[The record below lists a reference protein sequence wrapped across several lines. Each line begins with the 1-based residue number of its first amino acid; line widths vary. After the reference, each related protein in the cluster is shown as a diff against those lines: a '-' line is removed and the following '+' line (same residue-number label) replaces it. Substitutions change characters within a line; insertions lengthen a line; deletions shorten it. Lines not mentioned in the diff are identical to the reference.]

1 MITTE
6 NLTVR
11 FGKEALFENVN
22 IKFAPGNCYGLI
34 GANGA
39 GKSTLIKLLLKE
51 LEPTEG
57 TITINNKK
65 LNKIKR
71 RQIPKFRRNIGV
83 VFQDFRLLKDRN
95 IYDNVAF
102 GLRNNVYSN
111 VYDLGVMEMM
121 EEYGFD
127 EEEVDNVIK
136 YLAKFDRPRDV
147 KKAAIEYFKDLSVT
161 ESIKEELKEI
171 AKEQAKAH
179 NYKEL
184 LEEIL
189 VRHDV
194 AVKLKGD
201 SYKDTVK
208 MMLEDT
214 AELDVYQKML
224 NRISK
229 RQFKEEVIKNE
240 VTKALKLVN
249 LEGYEKR
256 QINQLSG
263 GQMQRIAIAR
273 AIVNKPRILLL
284 DEPLSALDLKLRK
297 KMRLELKELQQ
308 KLGITFIFVTHD
320 QEEAMVMSDT
330 IIVMNGGK
338 IQQIGRPEDIYN
350 TPTNRFV
357 ASFIGEAN
365 IIPGV
370 YSDKRRLTM
379 LNKTFKVSS
388 LDLEVGDK
396 VYIIV
401 EKEDFDVAPLES
413 AKLIG
418 HVRSVKFQV
427 NSYIMDVEVN
437 GTVIHVSSEDKFSV
451 GDDCIAIKSGTYDL
465 ALKYQQAS
473 SDILIENNL
482 MADGHGGVVFGSES
496 SGGIKNIIV
505 RRCLFENTDRGL
517 RIKTRRGRGNVGQ
530 IDNIT
535 FDDIVMNNVLTPFV
549 INSYYNM
556 GPKGGHEEY
565 VWTTKALPVDEYTP
579 VLGAFHF
586 SNMVCNDVSIAAGV
600 FLGLAEMP
608 IKLVSFENVSF
619 SYNKEA
625 LEGIPCMME
634 HPYKMKRVGIFCLNV
649 EKLETKNV
657 TFDGVLGDEIIK
669 EWTR

>member
-1 MITTE
+1 MARTLVELNGIRKAYGDNVILEDFDMSINENEFVTLLGPSGCGKTTSLRIIGGFE
-6 NLTVR
+6 TMQEGQLLLDGEEIGMLPSHKRPINTVFQR
-11 FGKEALFENVN
+11 YALF
-22 IKFAPGNCYGLI
+22 PHL
-34 GANGA
+34 
-39 GKSTLIKLLLKE
+39 
-51 LEPTEG
+51 
-57 TITINNKK
+57 
-65 LNKIKR
+65 
-71 RQIPKFRRNIGV
+71 
-83 VFQDFRLLKDRN
+83 N

-171 AKEQAKAH
+171 TKEQAKAH

-451 GDDCIAIKSGTYDL
+451 GDEIGFTISPNNIYVESITEKKEKILANYDGANILEGSFIGENVFNFLGADFDTYITTFEPGEHVNAVIRPEDFDLVLDDPDSAIL
-465 ALKYQQAS
+465 Q
-473 SDILIENNL
+473 
-482 MADGHGGVVFGSES
+482 GVVTKSVFT
-496 SGGIKNIIV
+496 GIH
-505 RRCLFENTDRGL
+505 FEMHVLCEGMDLLVEDYQNVE
-517 RIKTRRGRGNVGQ
+517 VGQ
-530 IDNIT
+530 RIGLKID
-535 FDDIVMNNVLTPFV
+535 
-549 INSYYNM
+549 SYEI
-556 GPKGGHEEY
+556 H
-565 VWTTKALPVDEYTP
+565 
-579 VLGAFHF
+579 
-586 SNMVCNDVSIAAGV
+586 
-600 FLGLAEMP
+600 
-608 IKLVSFENVSF
+608 
-619 SYNKEA
+619 
-625 LEGIPCMME
+625 MMKSE
-634 HPYKMKRVGIFCLNV
+634 
-649 EKLETKNV
+649 
-657 TFDGVLGDEIIK
+657 D
-669 EWTR
+669 

>member
-1 MITTE
+1 MARTLVELKGIRKAYGDNVILEDFDMSINENEFVTLLGPSGCGKTTSLRIIGGFE
-6 NLTVR
+6 TMQEGQLLLDGEEIGMLPSHKRPINTVFQR
-11 FGKEALFENVN
+11 YALF
-22 IKFAPGNCYGLI
+22 PHL
-34 GANGA
+34 
-39 GKSTLIKLLLKE
+39 
-51 LEPTEG
+51 
-57 TITINNKK
+57 
-65 LNKIKR
+65 
-71 RQIPKFRRNIGV
+71 
-83 VFQDFRLLKDRN
+83 N

-102 GLRNNVYSN
+102 GLKNNVYSN

-171 AKEQAKAH
+171 TKEQAKAH

-184 LEEIL
+184 LEEII

-451 GDDCIAIKSGTYDL
+451 GDEIGFTISPNNIYVESITEKKEKILANYDGANILEGSFIGENVFNFLGADFDTYITTFEPGEHVNAVIRPEDFDLVLDDPDSAIL
-465 ALKYQQAS
+465 Q
-473 SDILIENNL
+473 
-482 MADGHGGVVFGSES
+482 GVVTKSVFT
-496 SGGIKNIIV
+496 GIH
-505 RRCLFENTDRGL
+505 FEMHVLCEGMDLLVEDYQNVE
-517 RIKTRRGRGNVGQ
+517 VGQ
-530 IDNIT
+530 RIGLKID
-535 FDDIVMNNVLTPFV
+535 
-549 INSYYNM
+549 SYEI
-556 GPKGGHEEY
+556 H
-565 VWTTKALPVDEYTP
+565 
-579 VLGAFHF
+579 
-586 SNMVCNDVSIAAGV
+586 
-600 FLGLAEMP
+600 
-608 IKLVSFENVSF
+608 
-619 SYNKEA
+619 
-625 LEGIPCMME
+625 MMKSE
-634 HPYKMKRVGIFCLNV
+634 
-649 EKLETKNV
+649 
-657 TFDGVLGDEIIK
+657 D
-669 EWTR
+669 

>member
-1 MITTE
+1 MARTLVELKGIRKAYGDNVILEDFDMSINENEFVTLLGPSGCGKTTSLRIIGGFE
-6 NLTVR
+6 TMQEGQLLLDGEEIGMLPSHKRPINTVFQR
-11 FGKEALFENVN
+11 YALF
-22 IKFAPGNCYGLI
+22 PHL
-34 GANGA
+34 
-39 GKSTLIKLLLKE
+39 
-51 LEPTEG
+51 
-57 TITINNKK
+57 
-65 LNKIKR
+65 
-71 RQIPKFRRNIGV
+71 
-83 VFQDFRLLKDRN
+83 N

-171 AKEQAKAH
+171 TKEQAKAH

-451 GDDCIAIKSGTYDL
+451 GDEIGFTISPNNIYVESITEKKEKILANYDGANILEGSFIGENVFNFLGADFDTYITTFEPGEHVNAVIRPEDFDLVLDNPDSAIL
-465 ALKYQQAS
+465 Q
-473 SDILIENNL
+473 
-482 MADGHGGVVFGSES
+482 GVVTKSVFT
-496 SGGIKNIIV
+496 GIH
-505 RRCLFENTDRGL
+505 FEMHVLCEGMDLLVEDYQNVE
-517 RIKTRRGRGNVGQ
+517 VGQ
-530 IDNIT
+530 RIGLKID
-535 FDDIVMNNVLTPFV
+535 
-549 INSYYNM
+549 SYEI
-556 GPKGGHEEY
+556 H
-565 VWTTKALPVDEYTP
+565 
-579 VLGAFHF
+579 
-586 SNMVCNDVSIAAGV
+586 
-600 FLGLAEMP
+600 
-608 IKLVSFENVSF
+608 
-619 SYNKEA
+619 
-625 LEGIPCMME
+625 MMKSE
-634 HPYKMKRVGIFCLNV
+634 
-649 EKLETKNV
+649 
-657 TFDGVLGDEIIK
+657 D
-669 EWTR
+669 

>member
-1 MITTE
+1 MARTLVELKGIRKAYGDNVILEDFDMSINENEFVTLLGPSGCGKTTSLRIIGGFE
-6 NLTVR
+6 TMQEGQLLLDGEEIGMLPSHKRPINTVFQR
-11 FGKEALFENVN
+11 YALF
-22 IKFAPGNCYGLI
+22 PHL
-34 GANGA
+34 
-39 GKSTLIKLLLKE
+39 
-51 LEPTEG
+51 
-57 TITINNKK
+57 
-65 LNKIKR
+65 
-71 RQIPKFRRNIGV
+71 
-83 VFQDFRLLKDRN
+83 N

-171 AKEQAKAH
+171 TKEQAKAH

-229 RQFKEEVIKNE
+229 RQFKEGVIKNE

-451 GDDCIAIKSGTYDL
+451 GDEIGFTISPNNIYVESITEKKEKILANYDGANILEGSFIGENVFNFLGADFDTYITTFEPGEHVNAVIRPEDFDLVLDDPDSAIL
-465 ALKYQQAS
+465 Q
-473 SDILIENNL
+473 
-482 MADGHGGVVFGSES
+482 GVVTKSVFT
-496 SGGIKNIIV
+496 GIH
-505 RRCLFENTDRGL
+505 FEMHVLCEGMDLLVEDYQNVE
-517 RIKTRRGRGNVGQ
+517 VGQ
-530 IDNIT
+530 RIGLKID
-535 FDDIVMNNVLTPFV
+535 
-549 INSYYNM
+549 SYEI
-556 GPKGGHEEY
+556 H
-565 VWTTKALPVDEYTP
+565 
-579 VLGAFHF
+579 
-586 SNMVCNDVSIAAGV
+586 
-600 FLGLAEMP
+600 
-608 IKLVSFENVSF
+608 
-619 SYNKEA
+619 
-625 LEGIPCMME
+625 MMKSE
-634 HPYKMKRVGIFCLNV
+634 
-649 EKLETKNV
+649 
-657 TFDGVLGDEIIK
+657 D
-669 EWTR
+669 

>member
-1 MITTE
+1 MARTLVELKGIRKAYGDNVILEDFDMSINENEFVTLLGPSGCGKTTSLRIIGGFE
-6 NLTVR
+6 TMQEGQLLLDGEEIGMLPSHKRPINTVFQR
-11 FGKEALFENVN
+11 YALF
-22 IKFAPGNCYGLI
+22 PHL
-34 GANGA
+34 
-39 GKSTLIKLLLKE
+39 
-51 LEPTEG
+51 
-57 TITINNKK
+57 
-65 LNKIKR
+65 
-71 RQIPKFRRNIGV
+71 
-83 VFQDFRLLKDRN
+83 N

-171 AKEQAKAH
+171 TKEQAKAH

-451 GDDCIAIKSGTYDL
+451 GDEIGFTISPNNIYVESITEKKEKILANYDGANILEGSFIGENVFNFLGADFDTYITTFEPGEHVNAVIRPEDFDLVLDDTDSAIL
-465 ALKYQQAS
+465 Q
-473 SDILIENNL
+473 
-482 MADGHGGVVFGSES
+482 GVVTKSVFT
-496 SGGIKNIIV
+496 GIH
-505 RRCLFENTDRGL
+505 FEMHVLCEGMDLLVEDYQNVE
-517 RIKTRRGRGNVGQ
+517 VGQ
-530 IDNIT
+530 RIGLKID
-535 FDDIVMNNVLTPFV
+535 
-549 INSYYNM
+549 SYEI
-556 GPKGGHEEY
+556 H
-565 VWTTKALPVDEYTP
+565 
-579 VLGAFHF
+579 
-586 SNMVCNDVSIAAGV
+586 
-600 FLGLAEMP
+600 
-608 IKLVSFENVSF
+608 
-619 SYNKEA
+619 
-625 LEGIPCMME
+625 MMKSE
-634 HPYKMKRVGIFCLNV
+634 
-649 EKLETKNV
+649 
-657 TFDGVLGDEIIK
+657 D
-669 EWTR
+669 

>member
-1 MITTE
+1 MARTLVELKGIRKAYGDNVILEDFDMSINENEFVTLLGPSGCGKTTSLRIIGGFE
-6 NLTVR
+6 TMQEGQLLLDGEEIGMLPSHKRPINTVFQR
-11 FGKEALFENVN
+11 YALF
-22 IKFAPGNCYGLI
+22 PHL
-34 GANGA
+34 
-39 GKSTLIKLLLKE
+39 
-51 LEPTEG
+51 
-57 TITINNKK
+57 
-65 LNKIKR
+65 
-71 RQIPKFRRNIGV
+71 
-83 VFQDFRLLKDRN
+83 N

-171 AKEQAKAH
+171 TKEQAKAH

-330 IIVMNGGK
+330 IIVMNCGK

-451 GDDCIAIKSGTYDL
+451 GDEIGFTISPNNIYVESITEKKEKILANYDGANILEGSFIGENVFNFLGADFDTYITTFEPGEHVNAVIRPEDFDLVLDDPDSAIL
-465 ALKYQQAS
+465 Q
-473 SDILIENNL
+473 
-482 MADGHGGVVFGSES
+482 GVVTKSVFT
-496 SGGIKNIIV
+496 GIH
-505 RRCLFENTDRGL
+505 FEMHVLCEGMDLLVEDYQNVE
-517 RIKTRRGRGNVGQ
+517 VGQ
-530 IDNIT
+530 RIGLKID
-535 FDDIVMNNVLTPFV
+535 
-549 INSYYNM
+549 SYEI
-556 GPKGGHEEY
+556 H
-565 VWTTKALPVDEYTP
+565 
-579 VLGAFHF
+579 
-586 SNMVCNDVSIAAGV
+586 
-600 FLGLAEMP
+600 
-608 IKLVSFENVSF
+608 
-619 SYNKEA
+619 
-625 LEGIPCMME
+625 MMKSE
-634 HPYKMKRVGIFCLNV
+634 
-649 EKLETKNV
+649 
-657 TFDGVLGDEIIK
+657 D
-669 EWTR
+669 

>member
-1 MITTE
+1 MARTLVELKGIRKAYGDNVILEDFNMSINENEFVTLLGPSGCGKTTSLRIIGGFE
-6 NLTVR
+6 TMQEGQLLLDGEEIGMLPSHKRPINTVFQR
-11 FGKEALFENVN
+11 YALF
-22 IKFAPGNCYGLI
+22 PHL
-34 GANGA
+34 
-39 GKSTLIKLLLKE
+39 
-51 LEPTEG
+51 
-57 TITINNKK
+57 
-65 LNKIKR
+65 
-71 RQIPKFRRNIGV
+71 
-83 VFQDFRLLKDRN
+83 N

-171 AKEQAKAH
+171 TKEQAKAH

-451 GDDCIAIKSGTYDL
+451 GDEIGFTISPNNIYVESITEKKEKILANYDGANILEGSFIGENVFNFLGADFDTYITTFEPGEHVNAVIRPEDFDLVLDDPDSAIL
-465 ALKYQQAS
+465 Q
-473 SDILIENNL
+473 
-482 MADGHGGVVFGSES
+482 GVVTKSVFT
-496 SGGIKNIIV
+496 GIH
-505 RRCLFENTDRGL
+505 FEMHVLCEGMDLLVEDYQNVE
-517 RIKTRRGRGNVGQ
+517 VGQ
-530 IDNIT
+530 RIGLKID
-535 FDDIVMNNVLTPFV
+535 
-549 INSYYNM
+549 SYEI
-556 GPKGGHEEY
+556 H
-565 VWTTKALPVDEYTP
+565 
-579 VLGAFHF
+579 
-586 SNMVCNDVSIAAGV
+586 
-600 FLGLAEMP
+600 
-608 IKLVSFENVSF
+608 
-619 SYNKEA
+619 
-625 LEGIPCMME
+625 MMKSE
-634 HPYKMKRVGIFCLNV
+634 
-649 EKLETKNV
+649 
-657 TFDGVLGDEIIK
+657 D
-669 EWTR
+669 

>member
-1 MITTE
+1 MARTLVELKGIRKAYGDNVILEDFDMSINENEFVTLLGPSGCGKTTSLRIIGGFE
-6 NLTVR
+6 TMQEGQLLLDGEEIGMLPSHKRPINTVFQR
-11 FGKEALFENVN
+11 YALF
-22 IKFAPGNCYGLI
+22 PHL
-34 GANGA
+34 
-39 GKSTLIKLLLKE
+39 
-51 LEPTEG
+51 
-57 TITINNKK
+57 
-65 LNKIKR
+65 
-71 RQIPKFRRNIGV
+71 
-83 VFQDFRLLKDRN
+83 N

-136 YLAKFDRPRDV
+136 YLAKFDKPRDV
-147 KKAAIEYFKDLSVT
+147 RKAAIEYFKDLSVT

-171 AKEQAKAH
+171 TKEQARAH

-184 LEEIL
+184 LSEIIA
-189 VRHDV
+189 RHDV
-194 AVKLKGD
+194 TVELKGD
-201 SYKDTVK
+201 SYKDTVNK
-208 MMLEDT
+208 MLEET

-224 NRISK
+224 DRISK
-229 RQFKEEVIKNE
+229 RTFKEEVIKNE

-388 LDLEVGDK
+388 LDLEPGDK

-401 EKEDFDVAPLES
+401 EKEDFDVAPIES

-418 HVRSVKFQV
+418 RVKSVKFQV
-427 NSYIMDVEVN
+427 NSYIMDVELN
-437 GTVIHVSSEDKFSV
+437 GTIIRVSSEDKFAV
-451 GDDCIAIKSGTYDL
+451 
-465 ALKYQQAS
+465 
-473 SDILIENNL
+473 
-482 MADGHGGVVFGSES
+482 
-496 SGGIKNIIV
+496 
-505 RRCLFENTDRGL
+505 
-517 RIKTRRGRGNVGQ
+517 
-530 IDNIT
+530 
-535 FDDIVMNNVLTPFV
+535 
-549 INSYYNM
+549 
-556 GPKGGHEEY
+556 
-565 VWTTKALPVDEYTP
+565 
-579 VLGAFHF
+579 
-586 SNMVCNDVSIAAGV
+586 
-600 FLGLAEMP
+600 
-608 IKLVSFENVSF
+608 
-619 SYNKEA
+619 
-625 LEGIPCMME
+625 
-634 HPYKMKRVGIFCLNV
+634 
-649 EKLETKNV
+649 
-657 TFDGVLGDEIIK
+657 GDEIGFTISPNNIYVESITEKK
-669 EWTR
+669 EKILANYDGANILEGTFVGDNVFNFLGADFDTYITTFEPGEHVNAVIRPEDFDLVLDDPDSAILQGIVTKSVFTGIHFEMHVLCEGMDLLVEDYQNVEVGQRIGLKIDSYEIHMMKSEE

>member
-1 MITTE
+1 MARTLVELKGIRKAYGDNVILEDFDMSINENEFVTLLGPSGCGKTTSLRIIGGFE
-6 NLTVR
+6 TMQEGQLLLDGEEIGMLPSHKRPINTVFQR
-11 FGKEALFENVN
+11 YALF
-22 IKFAPGNCYGLI
+22 PHL
-34 GANGA
+34 
-39 GKSTLIKLLLKE
+39 
-51 LEPTEG
+51 
-57 TITINNKK
+57 
-65 LNKIKR
+65 
-71 RQIPKFRRNIGV
+71 
-83 VFQDFRLLKDRN
+83 N

-171 AKEQAKAH
+171 TKEQAKAH

-401 EKEDFDVAPLES
+401 EKEDFDVSPLES

-451 GDDCIAIKSGTYDL
+451 GDEIGFTISPNNIYVESITEKKEKILANYDGANILEGSFIGENVFNFLGAYFDTYITTFEPGEHVNAVIRPEDFDLVLDDPDSAIL
-465 ALKYQQAS
+465 Q
-473 SDILIENNL
+473 
-482 MADGHGGVVFGSES
+482 GVVTKSVFT
-496 SGGIKNIIV
+496 GIH
-505 RRCLFENTDRGL
+505 FEMHVLCEGMDLLVEDYQNVE
-517 RIKTRRGRGNVGQ
+517 VGQ
-530 IDNIT
+530 RIGLKID
-535 FDDIVMNNVLTPFV
+535 
-549 INSYYNM
+549 SYEI
-556 GPKGGHEEY
+556 H
-565 VWTTKALPVDEYTP
+565 
-579 VLGAFHF
+579 
-586 SNMVCNDVSIAAGV
+586 
-600 FLGLAEMP
+600 
-608 IKLVSFENVSF
+608 
-619 SYNKEA
+619 
-625 LEGIPCMME
+625 MMKSE
-634 HPYKMKRVGIFCLNV
+634 
-649 EKLETKNV
+649 
-657 TFDGVLGDEIIK
+657 D
-669 EWTR
+669 

>member
-1 MITTE
+1 MARTLVELKGIRKAYGDNVILEDFDMSINENEFVTLLGPSGCGKTTSLRIIGGFE
-6 NLTVR
+6 TMQEGQLLLDGEEIGMLPSHKRPINTVFQR
-11 FGKEALFENVN
+11 YALF
-22 IKFAPGNCYGLI
+22 PHL
-34 GANGA
+34 
-39 GKSTLIKLLLKE
+39 
-51 LEPTEG
+51 
-57 TITINNKK
+57 
-65 LNKIKR
+65 
-71 RQIPKFRRNIGV
+71 
-83 VFQDFRLLKDRN
+83 N

-136 YLAKFDRPRDV
+136 YLAKFDKPRDV
-147 KKAAIEYFKDLSVT
+147 RKAAIEYFKDLSVT

-171 AKEQAKAH
+171 TKEQARAH

-184 LEEIL
+184 LSEIIA
-189 VRHDV
+189 RHDV
-194 AVKLKGD
+194 TVEVKGD
-201 SYKDTVK
+201 SYKDTVNK
-208 MMLEDT
+208 MLEET

-224 NRISK
+224 DRISK
-229 RQFKEEVIKNE
+229 RTFKEEVIKNE

-388 LDLEVGDK
+388 LDLEPGDK

-401 EKEDFDVAPLES
+401 EKEDFDVAPIES

-418 HVRSVKFQV
+418 RVKSVKFQV
-427 NSYIMDVEVN
+427 NSYIMDVELN
-437 GTVIHVSSEDKFSV
+437 GTIIHVSSEDKFAV
-451 GDDCIAIKSGTYDL
+451 
-465 ALKYQQAS
+465 
-473 SDILIENNL
+473 
-482 MADGHGGVVFGSES
+482 
-496 SGGIKNIIV
+496 
-505 RRCLFENTDRGL
+505 
-517 RIKTRRGRGNVGQ
+517 
-530 IDNIT
+530 
-535 FDDIVMNNVLTPFV
+535 
-549 INSYYNM
+549 
-556 GPKGGHEEY
+556 
-565 VWTTKALPVDEYTP
+565 
-579 VLGAFHF
+579 
-586 SNMVCNDVSIAAGV
+586 
-600 FLGLAEMP
+600 
-608 IKLVSFENVSF
+608 
-619 SYNKEA
+619 
-625 LEGIPCMME
+625 
-634 HPYKMKRVGIFCLNV
+634 
-649 EKLETKNV
+649 
-657 TFDGVLGDEIIK
+657 GDEIGFTISPNNIYVESITEKK
-669 EWTR
+669 EKILANYDGANILEGTFVGDNVFNFLGADFDTYITTFEPGEHVNAVIRPEDFDLVLDDPDSAILQGVVTKSVFTGIHFEMHVLCEGMDLLVEDYQNVEVGQRIGLKIDSYEIHMMKSEE

>member
-1 MITTE
+1 MARTLVELKGIRKAYGDNVILEDFDMSINENEFVTLLGPSGCGKTTSLRIIGGFE
-6 NLTVR
+6 TMQEGQLLLDGEEIGMLPSHKRPINTVFQR
-11 FGKEALFENVN
+11 YALF
-22 IKFAPGNCYGLI
+22 PHL
-34 GANGA
+34 
-39 GKSTLIKLLLKE
+39 
-51 LEPTEG
+51 
-57 TITINNKK
+57 
-65 LNKIKR
+65 
-71 RQIPKFRRNIGV
+71 
-83 VFQDFRLLKDRN
+83 N

-171 AKEQAKAH
+171 TKEQAKAH

-189 VRHDV
+189 LRHDV
-194 AVKLKGD
+194 TVNLKGD

-224 NRISK
+224 KRISK

-418 HVRSVKFQV
+418 HVKSVKFQV

-437 GTVIHVSSEDKFSV
+437 GTVIHVSSEDKF
-451 GDDCIAIKSGTYDL
+451 AI
-465 ALKYQQAS
+465 
-473 SDILIENNL
+473 
-482 MADGHGGVVFGSES
+482 
-496 SGGIKNIIV
+496 
-505 RRCLFENTDRGL
+505 
-517 RIKTRRGRGNVGQ
+517 
-530 IDNIT
+530 
-535 FDDIVMNNVLTPFV
+535 
-549 INSYYNM
+549 
-556 GPKGGHEEY
+556 
-565 VWTTKALPVDEYTP
+565 
-579 VLGAFHF
+579 
-586 SNMVCNDVSIAAGV
+586 
-600 FLGLAEMP
+600 
-608 IKLVSFENVSF
+608 
-619 SYNKEA
+619 
-625 LEGIPCMME
+625 
-634 HPYKMKRVGIFCLNV
+634 
-649 EKLETKNV
+649 
-657 TFDGVLGDEIIK
+657 GDEIGFTISPNNIYVESITEKK
-669 EWTR
+669 EKILANYDGANILEGSFVGENVFNFLGADFDTYITTFEPGEHVNAVIRPEDFDLVLDDPDSAILQGVVTKSVFTGIHFEMHVLCEGMDLLVEDYQNVEVGQRIGLKIDSYEIHMMKSED

>member
-1 MITTE
+1 MARTLVELKGIRKAYGDNVILEDFDMSINENEFVTLLGPSGCGKTTSLRIIGGFE
-6 NLTVR
+6 TMQEGQLLLDGEEIGMLPSHKRPINTVFQR
-11 FGKEALFENVN
+11 YALF
-22 IKFAPGNCYGLI
+22 PHL
-34 GANGA
+34 
-39 GKSTLIKLLLKE
+39 
-51 LEPTEG
+51 
-57 TITINNKK
+57 
-65 LNKIKR
+65 
-71 RQIPKFRRNIGV
+71 
-83 VFQDFRLLKDRN
+83 N

-147 KKAAIEYFKDLSVT
+147 KKAAISYFKDLSVT

-171 AKEQAKAH
+171 TKEQAKAH

-451 GDDCIAIKSGTYDL
+451 GDEIGFTISPNNIYVESITEKKEKILANYDGANILEGSFIGENVFNFLGADFDTYITTFEPGEHVNAVIRPEDFDLVLDDPDSAIL
-465 ALKYQQAS
+465 Q
-473 SDILIENNL
+473 
-482 MADGHGGVVFGSES
+482 GVVTKSVFT
-496 SGGIKNIIV
+496 GIH
-505 RRCLFENTDRGL
+505 FEMHVLCEGMDLLVEDYQNVE
-517 RIKTRRGRGNVGQ
+517 VGQ
-530 IDNIT
+530 RIGLKID
-535 FDDIVMNNVLTPFV
+535 
-549 INSYYNM
+549 SYEI
-556 GPKGGHEEY
+556 H
-565 VWTTKALPVDEYTP
+565 
-579 VLGAFHF
+579 
-586 SNMVCNDVSIAAGV
+586 
-600 FLGLAEMP
+600 
-608 IKLVSFENVSF
+608 
-619 SYNKEA
+619 
-625 LEGIPCMME
+625 MMKSE
-634 HPYKMKRVGIFCLNV
+634 
-649 EKLETKNV
+649 
-657 TFDGVLGDEIIK
+657 D
-669 EWTR
+669 

>member
-1 MITTE
+1 MARTLVELKGIRKAYGDNVILEDFDMSINENEFVTLLGPSGCGKTTSLRIIGGFE
-6 NLTVR
+6 TMQEGQLLLDGEEIGMLPSHKRPINTVFQR
-11 FGKEALFENVN
+11 YALF
-22 IKFAPGNCYGLI
+22 PHL
-34 GANGA
+34 
-39 GKSTLIKLLLKE
+39 
-51 LEPTEG
+51 
-57 TITINNKK
+57 
-65 LNKIKR
+65 
-71 RQIPKFRRNIGV
+71 
-83 VFQDFRLLKDRN
+83 N

-171 AKEQAKAH
+171 AKEQVKAH

-451 GDDCIAIKSGTYDL
+451 GDEIGFTISPNNIYVESITEKKEKILANYDGANILEGSFIGENVFNFLGADFDTYITTFEPGEHVNAVIRPEDFDLVLDDPDSAIL
-465 ALKYQQAS
+465 Q
-473 SDILIENNL
+473 
-482 MADGHGGVVFGSES
+482 GVVTKSVFT
-496 SGGIKNIIV
+496 GIH
-505 RRCLFENTDRGL
+505 FEMHVLCEGMDLLVEDYQNVE
-517 RIKTRRGRGNVGQ
+517 VGQ
-530 IDNIT
+530 RIGLKID
-535 FDDIVMNNVLTPFV
+535 
-549 INSYYNM
+549 SYEI
-556 GPKGGHEEY
+556 H
-565 VWTTKALPVDEYTP
+565 
-579 VLGAFHF
+579 
-586 SNMVCNDVSIAAGV
+586 
-600 FLGLAEMP
+600 
-608 IKLVSFENVSF
+608 
-619 SYNKEA
+619 
-625 LEGIPCMME
+625 MMKSE
-634 HPYKMKRVGIFCLNV
+634 
-649 EKLETKNV
+649 
-657 TFDGVLGDEIIK
+657 D
-669 EWTR
+669 

>member
-1 MITTE
+1 MARTLVELKGIRKAYGDNVILEDFDMSINENEFVTLLGPSGCGKTTSLRIIGGFE
-6 NLTVR
+6 TMQEGQLLLDGEEIGMLPSHKRPINTVFQR
-11 FGKEALFENVN
+11 YALF
-22 IKFAPGNCYGLI
+22 PHL
-34 GANGA
+34 
-39 GKSTLIKLLLKE
+39 
-51 LEPTEG
+51 
-57 TITINNKK
+57 
-65 LNKIKR
+65 
-71 RQIPKFRRNIGV
+71 
-83 VFQDFRLLKDRN
+83 N

-171 AKEQAKAH
+171 TKEQAKAH

-451 GDDCIAIKSGTYDL
+451 GDEIGFTISPNNIYVESITEKKEKILANYDGANILEGSFIGENVFNFLGANFDTYITTFEPGEHVNAVIRPEDFDLVLNDPDSAIL
-465 ALKYQQAS
+465 Q
-473 SDILIENNL
+473 
-482 MADGHGGVVFGSES
+482 GVVTKSVFT
-496 SGGIKNIIV
+496 GIH
-505 RRCLFENTDRGL
+505 FEMHVLCEGMDLLVEDYQNVE
-517 RIKTRRGRGNVGQ
+517 VGQ
-530 IDNIT
+530 RIGLKID
-535 FDDIVMNNVLTPFV
+535 
-549 INSYYNM
+549 SYEI
-556 GPKGGHEEY
+556 H
-565 VWTTKALPVDEYTP
+565 
-579 VLGAFHF
+579 
-586 SNMVCNDVSIAAGV
+586 
-600 FLGLAEMP
+600 
-608 IKLVSFENVSF
+608 
-619 SYNKEA
+619 
-625 LEGIPCMME
+625 MMKSE
-634 HPYKMKRVGIFCLNV
+634 
-649 EKLETKNV
+649 
-657 TFDGVLGDEIIK
+657 D
-669 EWTR
+669 

>member
-1 MITTE
+1 MARTLVELKGIRKAYGDNVILEDFDMSINENEFVTLLGPSGCGKTTSLRIIGGFE
-6 NLTVR
+6 TMQEGQLLLDGEEIGMLPSHKRPINTVFQR
-11 FGKEALFENVN
+11 YALF
-22 IKFAPGNCYGLI
+22 PHL
-34 GANGA
+34 
-39 GKSTLIKLLLKE
+39 
-51 LEPTEG
+51 
-57 TITINNKK
+57 
-65 LNKIKR
+65 
-71 RQIPKFRRNIGV
+71 
-83 VFQDFRLLKDRN
+83 N

-171 AKEQAKAH
+171 TKEQAKAH

-184 LEEIL
+184 LEEII

-201 SYKDTVK
+201 SYKDTAK

-418 HVRSVKFQV
+418 HVRSVKFQG

-451 GDDCIAIKSGTYDL
+451 GDEIGFTISPNNIYVESITEKKEKILANYDGANILEGSFIGENVFNFLGADFDTYITTFEPGEHVNAVIRPEDFDLVLDDPDSAIL
-465 ALKYQQAS
+465 Q
-473 SDILIENNL
+473 
-482 MADGHGGVVFGSES
+482 GVVTKSVFT
-496 SGGIKNIIV
+496 GIH
-505 RRCLFENTDRGL
+505 FEMHVLCEGMDLLVEDYQNVE
-517 RIKTRRGRGNVGQ
+517 VGQ
-530 IDNIT
+530 RIGLKID
-535 FDDIVMNNVLTPFV
+535 
-549 INSYYNM
+549 SYEI
-556 GPKGGHEEY
+556 H
-565 VWTTKALPVDEYTP
+565 
-579 VLGAFHF
+579 
-586 SNMVCNDVSIAAGV
+586 
-600 FLGLAEMP
+600 
-608 IKLVSFENVSF
+608 
-619 SYNKEA
+619 
-625 LEGIPCMME
+625 MMKSE
-634 HPYKMKRVGIFCLNV
+634 
-649 EKLETKNV
+649 
-657 TFDGVLGDEIIK
+657 D
-669 EWTR
+669 

>member
-1 MITTE
+1 MARTLVELKGIRKAYGDNVILEDFDMSINENEFVTLLGPSGCGKTTSLRIIGGFE
-6 NLTVR
+6 TMQEGQLLLDGEEIGMLPSHKRPINTVFQR
-11 FGKEALFENVN
+11 YALF
-22 IKFAPGNCYGLI
+22 PHL
-34 GANGA
+34 
-39 GKSTLIKLLLKE
+39 
-51 LEPTEG
+51 
-57 TITINNKK
+57 
-65 LNKIKR
+65 
-71 RQIPKFRRNIGV
+71 
-83 VFQDFRLLKDRN
+83 N

-418 HVRSVKFQV
+418 HVKSVKFQV

-437 GTVIHVSSEDKFSV
+437 GTVIHVSSEDKF
-451 GDDCIAIKSGTYDL
+451 AI
-465 ALKYQQAS
+465 
-473 SDILIENNL
+473 
-482 MADGHGGVVFGSES
+482 
-496 SGGIKNIIV
+496 
-505 RRCLFENTDRGL
+505 
-517 RIKTRRGRGNVGQ
+517 
-530 IDNIT
+530 
-535 FDDIVMNNVLTPFV
+535 
-549 INSYYNM
+549 
-556 GPKGGHEEY
+556 
-565 VWTTKALPVDEYTP
+565 
-579 VLGAFHF
+579 
-586 SNMVCNDVSIAAGV
+586 
-600 FLGLAEMP
+600 
-608 IKLVSFENVSF
+608 
-619 SYNKEA
+619 
-625 LEGIPCMME
+625 
-634 HPYKMKRVGIFCLNV
+634 
-649 EKLETKNV
+649 
-657 TFDGVLGDEIIK
+657 GDEIGFTISPNNIYVESITEKK
-669 EWTR
+669 EKILANYDGANILEGSFVGENVFNFLGADFDTYITTFEPGEHVNAVIRPEDFDLVLDDPDSAILQGVVTKSVFTGIHFEMHVLCEGMDLLVEDYQNVEVGQRIGLKIDSYEIHMMKSED

>member
-1 MITTE
+1 MARTLVELKGIRKAYGDNVILEDFDMSINENEFVTLLGPSGCGKTTSLRIIGGFE
-6 NLTVR
+6 TMQEGQLLLDGEEIGMLPSHKRPINTVFQR
-11 FGKEALFENVN
+11 YALF
-22 IKFAPGNCYGLI
+22 PHL
-34 GANGA
+34 
-39 GKSTLIKLLLKE
+39 
-51 LEPTEG
+51 
-57 TITINNKK
+57 
-65 LNKIKR
+65 
-71 RQIPKFRRNIGV
+71 
-83 VFQDFRLLKDRN
+83 N

-171 AKEQAKAH
+171 TKEQAKAH

-451 GDDCIAIKSGTYDL
+451 GDEIGFTISPNNIYVESITEKKEKILANYDGANILEGSFIGENVFNFLGADFDTYITTFEPGEHANAVIRPEDFDLVLDDPDSAIL
-465 ALKYQQAS
+465 Q
-473 SDILIENNL
+473 
-482 MADGHGGVVFGSES
+482 GVVTKSVFT
-496 SGGIKNIIV
+496 GIH
-505 RRCLFENTDRGL
+505 FEMHVLCEGMDLLVEDYQNVE
-517 RIKTRRGRGNVGQ
+517 VGQ
-530 IDNIT
+530 RIGLKID
-535 FDDIVMNNVLTPFV
+535 
-549 INSYYNM
+549 SYEI
-556 GPKGGHEEY
+556 H
-565 VWTTKALPVDEYTP
+565 
-579 VLGAFHF
+579 
-586 SNMVCNDVSIAAGV
+586 
-600 FLGLAEMP
+600 
-608 IKLVSFENVSF
+608 
-619 SYNKEA
+619 
-625 LEGIPCMME
+625 MMKSE
-634 HPYKMKRVGIFCLNV
+634 
-649 EKLETKNV
+649 
-657 TFDGVLGDEIIK
+657 D
-669 EWTR
+669 

>member
-1 MITTE
+1 MARTLVELKGIRKAYGDNVILEDFDMSINENEFVTLLGPSGCGKTTSLRIIGGFE
-6 NLTVR
+6 TMQEGQLLLDGEEIGMLPSHKRPINTVFQR
-11 FGKEALFENVN
+11 YALF
-22 IKFAPGNCYGLI
+22 PHL
-34 GANGA
+34 
-39 GKSTLIKLLLKE
+39 
-51 LEPTEG
+51 
-57 TITINNKK
+57 
-65 LNKIKR
+65 
-71 RQIPKFRRNIGV
+71 
-83 VFQDFRLLKDRN
+83 N

-161 ESIKEELKEI
+161 ESIKEEIKEI
-171 AKEQAKAH
+171 TKEQAKAH

-189 VRHDV
+189 LRHDV
-194 AVKLKGD
+194 TVNLKSD

-224 NRISK
+224 KRISK

-418 HVRSVKFQV
+418 HVKSVKFQV

-437 GTVIHVSSEDKFSV
+437 GTVIHVSSEDKF
-451 GDDCIAIKSGTYDL
+451 AI
-465 ALKYQQAS
+465 
-473 SDILIENNL
+473 
-482 MADGHGGVVFGSES
+482 
-496 SGGIKNIIV
+496 
-505 RRCLFENTDRGL
+505 
-517 RIKTRRGRGNVGQ
+517 
-530 IDNIT
+530 
-535 FDDIVMNNVLTPFV
+535 
-549 INSYYNM
+549 
-556 GPKGGHEEY
+556 
-565 VWTTKALPVDEYTP
+565 
-579 VLGAFHF
+579 
-586 SNMVCNDVSIAAGV
+586 
-600 FLGLAEMP
+600 
-608 IKLVSFENVSF
+608 
-619 SYNKEA
+619 
-625 LEGIPCMME
+625 
-634 HPYKMKRVGIFCLNV
+634 
-649 EKLETKNV
+649 
-657 TFDGVLGDEIIK
+657 GDEIGFTISPNNIYVESITEKK
-669 EWTR
+669 EKILANYDGANILEGSFVGENVFNFLGADFDTYITTFEPGEHVNAVIRPEDFDLVLDDPDSAILQGVVTKSVFTGIHFEMHVLCEGMDLLVEDYQNVEVGQRIGLKIDSYEIHMMKSED

>member
-1 MITTE
+1 MARTLVELKGIRKAYGDNVILEDFDMSINENEFVTLLGPSGCGKTTSLRIIGGFE
-6 NLTVR
+6 TMQEGQLLLDGEEIGMLPSHKRPINTVFQR
-11 FGKEALFENVN
+11 YALF
-22 IKFAPGNCYGLI
+22 PHL
-34 GANGA
+34 
-39 GKSTLIKLLLKE
+39 
-51 LEPTEG
+51 
-57 TITINNKK
+57 
-65 LNKIKR
+65 
-71 RQIPKFRRNIGV
+71 
-83 VFQDFRLLKDRN
+83 N

-171 AKEQAKAH
+171 TKEQAKAH

-184 LEEIL
+184 LEEII

-240 VTKALKLVN
+240 ATKALKLVN

-437 GTVIHVSSEDKFSV
+437 GIVIHVSSEDKFSV
-451 GDDCIAIKSGTYDL
+451 GDEIGFTISPNNIYVESITEKKEKILANYDGANILEGSFIGENVFNFLGADFDTYITTFEPGEHVNAVIRPEDFDLVLDDPDSAIL
-465 ALKYQQAS
+465 Q
-473 SDILIENNL
+473 
-482 MADGHGGVVFGSES
+482 GVVTKSVFT
-496 SGGIKNIIV
+496 GIH
-505 RRCLFENTDRGL
+505 FEMHVLCEGMDLLVEDYQNVE
-517 RIKTRRGRGNVGQ
+517 VGQ
-530 IDNIT
+530 RIGLKID
-535 FDDIVMNNVLTPFV
+535 
-549 INSYYNM
+549 SYEI
-556 GPKGGHEEY
+556 H
-565 VWTTKALPVDEYTP
+565 
-579 VLGAFHF
+579 
-586 SNMVCNDVSIAAGV
+586 
-600 FLGLAEMP
+600 
-608 IKLVSFENVSF
+608 
-619 SYNKEA
+619 
-625 LEGIPCMME
+625 MMKSE
-634 HPYKMKRVGIFCLNV
+634 
-649 EKLETKNV
+649 
-657 TFDGVLGDEIIK
+657 D
-669 EWTR
+669 

>member
-1 MITTE
+1 MARTLVELKGIRKAYGDNVILEDFDMSINENEFVTLLGPSGCGKTTSLRIIGGFE
-6 NLTVR
+6 TMQEGQLLLDGEEIGMLPSHKRPINTVFQR
-11 FGKEALFENVN
+11 YALF
-22 IKFAPGNCYGLI
+22 PHL
-34 GANGA
+34 
-39 GKSTLIKLLLKE
+39 
-51 LEPTEG
+51 
-57 TITINNKK
+57 
-65 LNKIKR
+65 
-71 RQIPKFRRNIGV
+71 
-83 VFQDFRLLKDRN
+83 N

-171 AKEQAKAH
+171 TKEQAKAH

-184 LEEIL
+184 LEGIL
-189 VRHDV
+189 LRHDV
-194 AVKLKGD
+194 TVNLKGD

-224 NRISK
+224 KRISK

-418 HVRSVKFQV
+418 HVKSVKFKV

-451 GDDCIAIKSGTYDL
+451 GDEIGFTISPNNIYVESITEKKEKILANYDGANILEGSFVGENVFNFLGADFDTYITTFEPGEHVNAVIRPEDFDLVLDDPDSAIL
-465 ALKYQQAS
+465 Q
-473 SDILIENNL
+473 
-482 MADGHGGVVFGSES
+482 GVVTKSVFT
-496 SGGIKNIIV
+496 GIH
-505 RRCLFENTDRGL
+505 FEMHVLCEGMDLLVEDYQNVE
-517 RIKTRRGRGNVGQ
+517 VGQ
-530 IDNIT
+530 RIGLKID
-535 FDDIVMNNVLTPFV
+535 
-549 INSYYNM
+549 SYEI
-556 GPKGGHEEY
+556 H
-565 VWTTKALPVDEYTP
+565 
-579 VLGAFHF
+579 
-586 SNMVCNDVSIAAGV
+586 
-600 FLGLAEMP
+600 
-608 IKLVSFENVSF
+608 
-619 SYNKEA
+619 
-625 LEGIPCMME
+625 MMKSE
-634 HPYKMKRVGIFCLNV
+634 
-649 EKLETKNV
+649 
-657 TFDGVLGDEIIK
+657 D
-669 EWTR
+669 

>member
-1 MITTE
+1 MARTLVELKGIRKAYGDNVILEDFDMSINENEFVTLLGPSGCGKTTSLRIIGGFE
-6 NLTVR
+6 TMQEGQLLLDGEEIGMLPSHKRPINTVFQR
-11 FGKEALFENVN
+11 YALF
-22 IKFAPGNCYGLI
+22 PHL
-34 GANGA
+34 
-39 GKSTLIKLLLKE
+39 
-51 LEPTEG
+51 
-57 TITINNKK
+57 
-65 LNKIKR
+65 
-71 RQIPKFRRNIGV
+71 
-83 VFQDFRLLKDRN
+83 N

-171 AKEQAKAH
+171 TKEQAKAH

-320 QEEAMVMSDT
+320 QEEAMVMSNT

-357 ASFIGEAN
+357 ASLL
-365 IIPGV
+365 V
-370 YSDKRRLTM
+370 RLI
-379 LNKTFKVSS
+379 LF
-388 LDLEVGDK
+388 L
-396 VYIIV
+396 VYILI
-401 EKEDFDVAPLES
+401 KEDLQC
-413 AKLIG
+413 LIK
-418 HVRSVKFQV
+418 H
-427 NSYIMDVEVN
+427 
-437 GTVIHVSSEDKFSV
+437 
-451 GDDCIAIKSGTYDL
+451 
-465 ALKYQQAS
+465 
-473 SDILIENNL
+473 
-482 MADGHGGVVFGSES
+482 
-496 SGGIKNIIV
+496 
-505 RRCLFENTDRGL
+505 L
-517 RIKTRRGRGNVGQ
+517 R
-530 IDNIT
+530 
-535 FDDIVMNNVLTPFV
+535 F
-549 INSYYNM
+549 
-556 GPKGGHEEY
+556 
-565 VWTTKALPVDEYTP
+565 LP
-579 VLGAFHF
+579 
-586 SNMVCNDVSIAAGV
+586 
-600 FLGLAEMP
+600 
-608 IKLVSFENVSF
+608 
-619 SYNKEA
+619 
-625 LEGIPCMME
+625 
-634 HPYKMKRVGIFCLNV
+634 
-649 EKLETKNV
+649 
-657 TFDGVLGDEIIK
+657 
-669 EWTR
+669 

>member
-1 MITTE
+1 MARTLVELKGIRKAYGDNVILEDFDMSINENEFVTLLGPSGCGKTTSLRIIGGFE
-6 NLTVR
+6 TMQEGQLLLDGEEIGMLPSHKRPINTVFQR
-11 FGKEALFENVN
+11 YALF
-22 IKFAPGNCYGLI
+22 PHL
-34 GANGA
+34 
-39 GKSTLIKLLLKE
+39 
-51 LEPTEG
+51 
-57 TITINNKK
+57 
-65 LNKIKR
+65 
-71 RQIPKFRRNIGV
+71 
-83 VFQDFRLLKDRN
+83 N

-171 AKEQAKAH
+171 TKEQAKAH

-437 GTVIHVSSEDKFSV
+437 GTVIHVSSDDKFSV
-451 GDDCIAIKSGTYDL
+451 GDEIGFTISPNNIYVESITEKKEKILANYDGANILEGSFIGENVFNFLGADFDTYITTFEPGEHVNAVIRPEDFDLVLDDPDSAIL
-465 ALKYQQAS
+465 Q
-473 SDILIENNL
+473 
-482 MADGHGGVVFGSES
+482 GVVTKSVFT
-496 SGGIKNIIV
+496 GIH
-505 RRCLFENTDRGL
+505 FEMHVLCEGMDLLVEDYQNVE
-517 RIKTRRGRGNVGQ
+517 VGQ
-530 IDNIT
+530 RIGLKID
-535 FDDIVMNNVLTPFV
+535 
-549 INSYYNM
+549 SYEI
-556 GPKGGHEEY
+556 H
-565 VWTTKALPVDEYTP
+565 
-579 VLGAFHF
+579 
-586 SNMVCNDVSIAAGV
+586 
-600 FLGLAEMP
+600 
-608 IKLVSFENVSF
+608 
-619 SYNKEA
+619 
-625 LEGIPCMME
+625 MMKSE
-634 HPYKMKRVGIFCLNV
+634 
-649 EKLETKNV
+649 
-657 TFDGVLGDEIIK
+657 D
-669 EWTR
+669 

>member
-1 MITTE
+1 MARTLVELKGIRKAYGDNVILEDFDMSINENEFVTLLGPSGCGKTTSLRIIGGFE
-6 NLTVR
+6 TMQEGQLLLDGEEIGMLPSHKRPINTVFQR
-11 FGKEALFENVN
+11 YALF
-22 IKFAPGNCYGLI
+22 PHL
-34 GANGA
+34 
-39 GKSTLIKLLLKE
+39 
-51 LEPTEG
+51 
-57 TITINNKK
+57 
-65 LNKIKR
+65 
-71 RQIPKFRRNIGV
+71 
-83 VFQDFRLLKDRN
+83 N

-171 AKEQAKAH
+171 TKEQAKAH

-330 IIVMNGGK
+330 IIVMNCGK

-451 GDDCIAIKSGTYDL
+451 GDEIGFTISPNNIYVESITEKKEKILANYDGANILEGSFIGENVFNFLGADFDTYITTFEPGEHVNAVIRPEDFDLVLDDPDSAIL
-465 ALKYQQAS
+465 Q
-473 SDILIENNL
+473 
-482 MADGHGGVVFGSES
+482 GVVTKSVFT
-496 SGGIKNIIV
+496 GIH
-505 RRCLFENTDRGL
+505 FEMHVLCEGMDLVVEDYQNVE
-517 RIKTRRGRGNVGQ
+517 VGQ
-530 IDNIT
+530 RIGLKID
-535 FDDIVMNNVLTPFV
+535 
-549 INSYYNM
+549 SYEI
-556 GPKGGHEEY
+556 H
-565 VWTTKALPVDEYTP
+565 
-579 VLGAFHF
+579 
-586 SNMVCNDVSIAAGV
+586 
-600 FLGLAEMP
+600 
-608 IKLVSFENVSF
+608 
-619 SYNKEA
+619 
-625 LEGIPCMME
+625 MMKSE
-634 HPYKMKRVGIFCLNV
+634 
-649 EKLETKNV
+649 
-657 TFDGVLGDEIIK
+657 D
-669 EWTR
+669 

>member
-1 MITTE
+1 MARTLVELKGIRKAYGDNVILEDFDMSINENEFVTLLGPSGCGKTTSLRIIGGFE
-6 NLTVR
+6 TMQEGQLLLDGEEIGMLPSHKRPINTVFQR
-11 FGKEALFENVN
+11 YALF
-22 IKFAPGNCYGLI
+22 PHL
-34 GANGA
+34 
-39 GKSTLIKLLLKE
+39 
-51 LEPTEG
+51 
-57 TITINNKK
+57 
-65 LNKIKR
+65 
-71 RQIPKFRRNIGV
+71 
-83 VFQDFRLLKDRN
+83 N

-171 AKEQAKAH
+171 TKEQAKAH

-451 GDDCIAIKSGTYDL
+451 GDEIGFTISPNNIYVESITEKKEKFLLTMMELIFLKVALL
-465 ALKYQQAS
+465 ARMSLIFLAQ
-473 SDILIENNL
+473 ILILILQHLNQVSML
-482 MADGHGGVVFGSES
+482 MQ
-496 SGGIKNIIV
+496 
-505 RRCLFENTDRGL
+505 L
-517 RIKTRRGRGNVGQ
+517 
-530 IDNIT
+530 
-535 FDDIVMNNVLTPFV
+535 
-549 INSYYNM
+549 
-556 GPKGGHEEY
+556 
-565 VWTTKALPVDEYTP
+565 
-579 VLGAFHF
+579 
-586 SNMVCNDVSIAAGV
+586 
-600 FLGLAEMP
+600 
-608 IKLVSFENVSF
+608 
-619 SYNKEA
+619 
-625 LEGIPCMME
+625 
-634 HPYKMKRVGIFCLNV
+634 
-649 EKLETKNV
+649 
-657 TFDGVLGDEIIK
+657 
-669 EWTR
+669 

>member
-1 MITTE
+1 MARTLVELKGIRKAYGDNVILEDFDMSINENEFVTLLGPSGCGKTTSLRIIGGFE
-6 NLTVR
+6 TMQEGQLLLDGEEIGMLPSHKRPINTVFQR
-11 FGKEALFENVN
+11 YALF
-22 IKFAPGNCYGLI
+22 PHL
-34 GANGA
+34 
-39 GKSTLIKLLLKE
+39 
-51 LEPTEG
+51 
-57 TITINNKK
+57 
-65 LNKIKR
+65 
-71 RQIPKFRRNIGV
+71 
-83 VFQDFRLLKDRN
+83 N

-171 AKEQAKAH
+171 TKEQAKAH

-229 RQFKEEVIKNE
+229 RQFKEEVIKKE

-427 NSYIMDVEVN
+427 NYYIMDVEVN

-451 GDDCIAIKSGTYDL
+451 GDEIGFTISPNNIYVESITEKKEKILANYDGANILEGSFIGENVFNFLGADFDTYITTFEPGEHVNAVIRPEDFDLVLDDPDSAIL
-465 ALKYQQAS
+465 Q
-473 SDILIENNL
+473 
-482 MADGHGGVVFGSES
+482 GVVTKSVFT
-496 SGGIKNIIV
+496 GIH
-505 RRCLFENTDRGL
+505 FEMHVLCEGMDLLVEDYQNVE
-517 RIKTRRGRGNVGQ
+517 VGQ
-530 IDNIT
+530 RIGLKID
-535 FDDIVMNNVLTPFV
+535 
-549 INSYYNM
+549 SYEI
-556 GPKGGHEEY
+556 H
-565 VWTTKALPVDEYTP
+565 
-579 VLGAFHF
+579 
-586 SNMVCNDVSIAAGV
+586 
-600 FLGLAEMP
+600 
-608 IKLVSFENVSF
+608 
-619 SYNKEA
+619 
-625 LEGIPCMME
+625 MMKSE
-634 HPYKMKRVGIFCLNV
+634 
-649 EKLETKNV
+649 
-657 TFDGVLGDEIIK
+657 D
-669 EWTR
+669 

>member
-1 MITTE
+1 MARTLVELKGIRKAYGDNVILEDFDMSINENEFVTLLGPSGCGKTTSLRIIGGFE
-6 NLTVR
+6 TMQEGQLLLDGEEIGMLPSHKRPINTVFQR
-11 FGKEALFENVN
+11 YALF
-22 IKFAPGNCYGLI
+22 PHL
-34 GANGA
+34 
-39 GKSTLIKLLLKE
+39 
-51 LEPTEG
+51 
-57 TITINNKK
+57 
-65 LNKIKR
+65 
-71 RQIPKFRRNIGV
+71 
-83 VFQDFRLLKDRN
+83 N

-171 AKEQAKAH
+171 TKEQAKAH

-194 AVKLKGD
+194 TVKLKGD

-451 GDDCIAIKSGTYDL
+451 GDEIGFTISPNNIYVESITEKKEKILANYDGANILEGSFIGENVFNFLGADFDTYITTFEPGEHVNAVIRPEDFDLVLDDPDSAIL
-465 ALKYQQAS
+465 Q
-473 SDILIENNL
+473 
-482 MADGHGGVVFGSES
+482 GVVTKSVFT
-496 SGGIKNIIV
+496 GIH
-505 RRCLFENTDRGL
+505 FEMHVLCEGMDLLVEDYQNVE
-517 RIKTRRGRGNVGQ
+517 VGQ
-530 IDNIT
+530 RIGLKID
-535 FDDIVMNNVLTPFV
+535 
-549 INSYYNM
+549 SYEI
-556 GPKGGHEEY
+556 H
-565 VWTTKALPVDEYTP
+565 
-579 VLGAFHF
+579 
-586 SNMVCNDVSIAAGV
+586 
-600 FLGLAEMP
+600 
-608 IKLVSFENVSF
+608 
-619 SYNKEA
+619 
-625 LEGIPCMME
+625 MMKSE
-634 HPYKMKRVGIFCLNV
+634 
-649 EKLETKNV
+649 
-657 TFDGVLGDEIIK
+657 D
-669 EWTR
+669 

>member
-1 MITTE
+1 MARTLVELKGIRKAYGDNVILEDFDMSINENEFVTLLGPSGCGKTTSLRIIGGFE
-6 NLTVR
+6 TMQEGQLLLDGEEIGMLPSHKRPINTVFQR
-11 FGKEALFENVN
+11 YALF
-22 IKFAPGNCYGLI
+22 PHL
-34 GANGA
+34 
-39 GKSTLIKLLLKE
+39 
-51 LEPTEG
+51 
-57 TITINNKK
+57 
-65 LNKIKR
+65 
-71 RQIPKFRRNIGV
+71 
-83 VFQDFRLLKDRN
+83 N

-171 AKEQAKAH
+171 TKEQAKAH

-418 HVRSVKFQV
+418 HVKSVKFQV

-437 GTVIHVSSEDKFSV
+437 GTVIHVSSEDKF
-451 GDDCIAIKSGTYDL
+451 AI
-465 ALKYQQAS
+465 
-473 SDILIENNL
+473 
-482 MADGHGGVVFGSES
+482 
-496 SGGIKNIIV
+496 
-505 RRCLFENTDRGL
+505 
-517 RIKTRRGRGNVGQ
+517 
-530 IDNIT
+530 
-535 FDDIVMNNVLTPFV
+535 
-549 INSYYNM
+549 
-556 GPKGGHEEY
+556 
-565 VWTTKALPVDEYTP
+565 
-579 VLGAFHF
+579 
-586 SNMVCNDVSIAAGV
+586 
-600 FLGLAEMP
+600 
-608 IKLVSFENVSF
+608 
-619 SYNKEA
+619 
-625 LEGIPCMME
+625 
-634 HPYKMKRVGIFCLNV
+634 
-649 EKLETKNV
+649 
-657 TFDGVLGDEIIK
+657 GDEIGFTITPNNIYVESITEKK
-669 EWTR
+669 EKILANYDGANILEGSFVGENVFNFLGADFDTYITTFEPGEHVNAVIRPEDFDLVLDDPDSAILQGVVTKSVFTGIHFEMHVLCEGMDLLVEDYQNVEVGQRIGLKIDSYEIHMMKSED

>member
-1 MITTE
+1 MARTLVELKGIRKAYGDNVILEDFDMSINENEFVTLLGPSGCGKTTSLRIIGGFE
-6 NLTVR
+6 TMQEGQLLLDGEEIGMLPSHKRPINTVFQR
-11 FGKEALFENVN
+11 YALF
-22 IKFAPGNCYGLI
+22 PHL
-34 GANGA
+34 
-39 GKSTLIKLLLKE
+39 
-51 LEPTEG
+51 
-57 TITINNKK
+57 
-65 LNKIKR
+65 
-71 RQIPKFRRNIGV
+71 
-83 VFQDFRLLKDRN
+83 N

-121 EEYGFD
+121 EEYAFD

-171 AKEQAKAH
+171 TKEQAKAH

-451 GDDCIAIKSGTYDL
+451 GDEIGFTISPNNIYVESITEKKEKILANYDGANILEGSFIAENVFNFLGADFDTYITTFEPGEHVNAVIRPEDFDL
-465 ALKYQQAS
+465 VLDDPDSA
-473 SDILIENNL
+473 ILQ
-482 MADGHGGVVFGSES
+482 GVVTKSVFT
-496 SGGIKNIIV
+496 GIH
-505 RRCLFENTDRGL
+505 FEMHVLCEGMDLLVEDYQNVE
-517 RIKTRRGRGNVGQ
+517 VGQ
-530 IDNIT
+530 RIGLKID
-535 FDDIVMNNVLTPFV
+535 
-549 INSYYNM
+549 SYEI
-556 GPKGGHEEY
+556 H
-565 VWTTKALPVDEYTP
+565 
-579 VLGAFHF
+579 
-586 SNMVCNDVSIAAGV
+586 
-600 FLGLAEMP
+600 
-608 IKLVSFENVSF
+608 
-619 SYNKEA
+619 
-625 LEGIPCMME
+625 MMKSE
-634 HPYKMKRVGIFCLNV
+634 
-649 EKLETKNV
+649 
-657 TFDGVLGDEIIK
+657 D
-669 EWTR
+669 

>member
-1 MITTE
+1 MARTLVELKEIRKAYGDNVILEDFDMSINENEFVTLLGPSGCGKTTSLRIIGGFE
-6 NLTVR
+6 TMQEGQLLLDGEEIGMLPSHKRPINTVFQR
-11 FGKEALFENVN
+11 YALF
-22 IKFAPGNCYGLI
+22 PHL
-34 GANGA
+34 
-39 GKSTLIKLLLKE
+39 
-51 LEPTEG
+51 
-57 TITINNKK
+57 
-65 LNKIKR
+65 
-71 RQIPKFRRNIGV
+71 
-83 VFQDFRLLKDRN
+83 N

-171 AKEQAKAH
+171 TKEQAKAH

-451 GDDCIAIKSGTYDL
+451 GDEIGFTISPNNIYVESITEKKEKILANYDGANILEGSFIGENVFNFLGADFDTYITTFEPGEHVNAVIRPEDFDLVLDDPDSAIL
-465 ALKYQQAS
+465 Q
-473 SDILIENNL
+473 
-482 MADGHGGVVFGSES
+482 GVVTKSVFT
-496 SGGIKNIIV
+496 GIH
-505 RRCLFENTDRGL
+505 FEMHVLCEGMDLLVEDYQNVE
-517 RIKTRRGRGNVGQ
+517 VGQ
-530 IDNIT
+530 RIGLKID
-535 FDDIVMNNVLTPFV
+535 
-549 INSYYNM
+549 SYEI
-556 GPKGGHEEY
+556 H
-565 VWTTKALPVDEYTP
+565 
-579 VLGAFHF
+579 
-586 SNMVCNDVSIAAGV
+586 
-600 FLGLAEMP
+600 
-608 IKLVSFENVSF
+608 
-619 SYNKEA
+619 
-625 LEGIPCMME
+625 MMKSE
-634 HPYKMKRVGIFCLNV
+634 
-649 EKLETKNV
+649 
-657 TFDGVLGDEIIK
+657 D
-669 EWTR
+669 

>member
-1 MITTE
+1 MARTLVELKGIRKAYGDNVILEDFDMSINENEFVTLLGPSGCGKTTSLRIIGGFE
-6 NLTVR
+6 TMQEGQLLLDGEEIGMLPSHKRPINTVFQR
-11 FGKEALFENVN
+11 YALF
-22 IKFAPGNCYGLI
+22 PHL
-34 GANGA
+34 
-39 GKSTLIKLLLKE
+39 
-51 LEPTEG
+51 
-57 TITINNKK
+57 
-65 LNKIKR
+65 
-71 RQIPKFRRNIGV
+71 
-83 VFQDFRLLKDRN
+83 N

-171 AKEQAKAH
+171 AKEQAKAY

-451 GDDCIAIKSGTYDL
+451 GDEIGFTISPNNIYIESITEKKEKILANYDGANILEGSFIGENVFNFLGADFDTYITTFEPGEHVNAVIRPEDFDLVLDDPDSAIL
-465 ALKYQQAS
+465 Q
-473 SDILIENNL
+473 
-482 MADGHGGVVFGSES
+482 GVVTKSVFT
-496 SGGIKNIIV
+496 GIH
-505 RRCLFENTDRGL
+505 FEMHVLCEGMDLLVEDYQNVE
-517 RIKTRRGRGNVGQ
+517 VGQ
-530 IDNIT
+530 RIGLKID
-535 FDDIVMNNVLTPFV
+535 
-549 INSYYNM
+549 SYEI
-556 GPKGGHEEY
+556 H
-565 VWTTKALPVDEYTP
+565 
-579 VLGAFHF
+579 
-586 SNMVCNDVSIAAGV
+586 
-600 FLGLAEMP
+600 
-608 IKLVSFENVSF
+608 
-619 SYNKEA
+619 
-625 LEGIPCMME
+625 MMKSE
-634 HPYKMKRVGIFCLNV
+634 
-649 EKLETKNV
+649 
-657 TFDGVLGDEIIK
+657 D
-669 EWTR
+669 

>member
-1 MITTE
+1 MARTLVELKGIRKAYGDNVILEDFDMSINENEFVTLLGPSGCGKTTSLRIIGGFE
-6 NLTVR
+6 TMQEGQLLLDGEEIGMLPSHKRPINTVFQR
-11 FGKEALFENVN
+11 YALF
-22 IKFAPGNCYGLI
+22 PHL
-34 GANGA
+34 
-39 GKSTLIKLLLKE
+39 
-51 LEPTEG
+51 
-57 TITINNKK
+57 
-65 LNKIKR
+65 
-71 RQIPKFRRNIGV
+71 
-83 VFQDFRLLKDRN
+83 N

-136 YLAKFDRPRDV
+136 YLAKFDKPRDV
-147 KKAAIEYFKDLSVT
+147 RKAAIEYFKDLSVT

-171 AKEQAKAH
+171 TKEQARAH

-184 LEEIL
+184 LSEIIA
-189 VRHDV
+189 RHDV
-194 AVKLKGD
+194 TVELKGD
-201 SYKDTVK
+201 SYKDTVNK
-208 MMLEDT
+208 MLEET

-224 NRISK
+224 DRISK
-229 RQFKEEVIKNE
+229 RTFKEEVIKNE

-388 LDLEVGDK
+388 LDLEPGDK

-401 EKEDFDVAPLES
+401 EKEDFDVAPIDS

-418 HVRSVKFQV
+418 RVKSVKFQV
-427 NSYIMDVEVN
+427 NSYIMDVELN
-437 GTVIHVSSEDKFSV
+437 GTIIHVSSEDKFAV
-451 GDDCIAIKSGTYDL
+451 
-465 ALKYQQAS
+465 
-473 SDILIENNL
+473 
-482 MADGHGGVVFGSES
+482 
-496 SGGIKNIIV
+496 
-505 RRCLFENTDRGL
+505 
-517 RIKTRRGRGNVGQ
+517 
-530 IDNIT
+530 
-535 FDDIVMNNVLTPFV
+535 
-549 INSYYNM
+549 
-556 GPKGGHEEY
+556 
-565 VWTTKALPVDEYTP
+565 
-579 VLGAFHF
+579 
-586 SNMVCNDVSIAAGV
+586 
-600 FLGLAEMP
+600 
-608 IKLVSFENVSF
+608 
-619 SYNKEA
+619 
-625 LEGIPCMME
+625 
-634 HPYKMKRVGIFCLNV
+634 
-649 EKLETKNV
+649 
-657 TFDGVLGDEIIK
+657 GDEIGFTISPNNIYVESITEKK
-669 EWTR
+669 EKILANYDGANILEGTFVGDNVFNFLGADFDTYITTFEPGEHVNAVIRPEDFDLVLDDPDSAILQGVVTKSVFTGIHFEMHVLCEGMDLLVEDYQNVEVGQRIGLKIDSYEIHMMKSEE

>member
-1 MITTE
+1 MARTLVELKGIRKAYGDNVILEDFDMSINENEFVTLLGPSGCGKTTSLRIIGGFE
-6 NLTVR
+6 TMQEGQLLLDGEEIGMLPSHKRPINTVFQR
-11 FGKEALFENVN
+11 YALF
-22 IKFAPGNCYGLI
+22 PHL
-34 GANGA
+34 
-39 GKSTLIKLLLKE
+39 
-51 LEPTEG
+51 
-57 TITINNKK
+57 
-65 LNKIKR
+65 
-71 RQIPKFRRNIGV
+71 
-83 VFQDFRLLKDRN
+83 N

-136 YLAKFDRPRDV
+136 YLAKFDKPRDV
-147 KKAAIEYFKDLSVT
+147 RKAAIEYFKDLSVT

-171 AKEQAKAH
+171 TKEQARAH

-184 LEEIL
+184 FSEIIA
-189 VRHDV
+189 RHDV
-194 AVKLKGD
+194 TVELKGD
-201 SYKDTVK
+201 SYKDTVNK
-208 MMLEDT
+208 MLEET

-224 NRISK
+224 DRISK
-229 RQFKEEVIKNE
+229 RTFKEEVIKNE

-388 LDLEVGDK
+388 LDLEPGDK

-401 EKEDFDVAPLES
+401 EKEDFDVAPIDS

-418 HVRSVKFQV
+418 RVKSVKFQV
-427 NSYIMDVEVN
+427 NSYIMDVELN
-437 GTVIHVSSEDKFSV
+437 GTIIHVSSEDKFAV
-451 GDDCIAIKSGTYDL
+451 
-465 ALKYQQAS
+465 
-473 SDILIENNL
+473 
-482 MADGHGGVVFGSES
+482 
-496 SGGIKNIIV
+496 
-505 RRCLFENTDRGL
+505 
-517 RIKTRRGRGNVGQ
+517 
-530 IDNIT
+530 
-535 FDDIVMNNVLTPFV
+535 
-549 INSYYNM
+549 
-556 GPKGGHEEY
+556 
-565 VWTTKALPVDEYTP
+565 
-579 VLGAFHF
+579 
-586 SNMVCNDVSIAAGV
+586 
-600 FLGLAEMP
+600 
-608 IKLVSFENVSF
+608 
-619 SYNKEA
+619 
-625 LEGIPCMME
+625 
-634 HPYKMKRVGIFCLNV
+634 
-649 EKLETKNV
+649 
-657 TFDGVLGDEIIK
+657 GDEIGFTISPNNIYVESITEKK
-669 EWTR
+669 EKILANYDGANILEGTFVGDNVFNFLGADFDTYITTFEPGEHVNAVIRPEDFDLVLDDPDSAILQGVVTKSVFTGIHFEMHVLCEGMDLLVEDYQNVEVGQRIGLKIDSYEIHMMKSEE

>member
-1 MITTE
+1 MARTLVELKGIRKAYGDNVILEDFDMSINENEFVTLLGPSGCGKTTSLRIIGGFE
-6 NLTVR
+6 TMQEGQLLLDGEEIGMLPSHKRPINTVFQR
-11 FGKEALFENVN
+11 YALF
-22 IKFAPGNCYGLI
+22 PHL
-34 GANGA
+34 
-39 GKSTLIKLLLKE
+39 
-51 LEPTEG
+51 
-57 TITINNKK
+57 
-65 LNKIKR
+65 
-71 RQIPKFRRNIGV
+71 
-83 VFQDFRLLKDRN
+83 N

-147 KKAAIEYFKDLSVT
+147 KKATIEYFKDLSVT

-171 AKEQAKAH
+171 TKEQAKAH

-330 IIVMNGGK
+330 IIVMNCGK

-451 GDDCIAIKSGTYDL
+451 GDEIGFTISPNNIYVESITEKKEKILANYDGANILEGSFIGENVFNFLGADFDTYITTFEPGEHVNAVIRPEDFDLVLDDPDSAIL
-465 ALKYQQAS
+465 Q
-473 SDILIENNL
+473 
-482 MADGHGGVVFGSES
+482 GVVTKSVFT
-496 SGGIKNIIV
+496 GIH
-505 RRCLFENTDRGL
+505 FEMHVLCEGMDLLVEDYQNVE
-517 RIKTRRGRGNVGQ
+517 VGQ
-530 IDNIT
+530 RIGLKID
-535 FDDIVMNNVLTPFV
+535 
-549 INSYYNM
+549 SYEI
-556 GPKGGHEEY
+556 H
-565 VWTTKALPVDEYTP
+565 
-579 VLGAFHF
+579 
-586 SNMVCNDVSIAAGV
+586 
-600 FLGLAEMP
+600 
-608 IKLVSFENVSF
+608 
-619 SYNKEA
+619 
-625 LEGIPCMME
+625 MMKSE
-634 HPYKMKRVGIFCLNV
+634 
-649 EKLETKNV
+649 
-657 TFDGVLGDEIIK
+657 D
-669 EWTR
+669 

>member
-1 MITTE
+1 MARTLVELKGIRKAYGDNVILEDFDMSINENEFVTLLGPSGCGKTTSLRIIGGFE
-6 NLTVR
+6 TMQEGQLLLDGEETGMLPSHKRPINTVFQR
-11 FGKEALFENVN
+11 YALF
-22 IKFAPGNCYGLI
+22 PHL
-34 GANGA
+34 
-39 GKSTLIKLLLKE
+39 
-51 LEPTEG
+51 
-57 TITINNKK
+57 
-65 LNKIKR
+65 
-71 RQIPKFRRNIGV
+71 
-83 VFQDFRLLKDRN
+83 N

-171 AKEQAKAH
+171 TKEQAKAH

-208 MMLEDT
+208 IMLEDT

-451 GDDCIAIKSGTYDL
+451 GDEIGFTISPNNIYVESITEKKEKILANYDGANILEGSFIGENVFNFLGADFDTYITTFEPGEHVNAVIRPEDFDLVLDDPDSAIL
-465 ALKYQQAS
+465 
-473 SDILIENNL
+473 
-482 MADGHGGVVFGSES
+482 HGVVTKSVFT
-496 SGGIKNIIV
+496 GIH
-505 RRCLFENTDRGL
+505 FEMHVLCEGMDLLVEDYQNVE
-517 RIKTRRGRGNVGQ
+517 VGQ
-530 IDNIT
+530 RIGLKID
-535 FDDIVMNNVLTPFV
+535 
-549 INSYYNM
+549 SYEI
-556 GPKGGHEEY
+556 H
-565 VWTTKALPVDEYTP
+565 
-579 VLGAFHF
+579 
-586 SNMVCNDVSIAAGV
+586 
-600 FLGLAEMP
+600 
-608 IKLVSFENVSF
+608 
-619 SYNKEA
+619 
-625 LEGIPCMME
+625 MMKSE
-634 HPYKMKRVGIFCLNV
+634 
-649 EKLETKNV
+649 
-657 TFDGVLGDEIIK
+657 D
-669 EWTR
+669 

>member
-1 MITTE
+1 MARTLVELKEIRKAYGDNVILEDFDMSINENEFVTLLGPSGCGKTTSLRIIGGFE
-6 NLTVR
+6 TMQEGQLLLDGEEIGMLPSHKRPINTVFQR
-11 FGKEALFENVN
+11 YALF
-22 IKFAPGNCYGLI
+22 PHL
-34 GANGA
+34 
-39 GKSTLIKLLLKE
+39 
-51 LEPTEG
+51 
-57 TITINNKK
+57 
-65 LNKIKR
+65 
-71 RQIPKFRRNIGV
+71 
-83 VFQDFRLLKDRN
+83 N

-147 KKAAIEYFKDLSVT
+147 KKAAIEYFEDLSVT

-171 AKEQAKAH
+171 TKEQAKAH

-451 GDDCIAIKSGTYDL
+451 GDEIGFTISPNNIYVESITEKKEKILANYDGANILEGSFIGENVFNFLGADFDTYITTFEPGEHVNAVIRPEDFDLVLDDPDSAIL
-465 ALKYQQAS
+465 Q
-473 SDILIENNL
+473 
-482 MADGHGGVVFGSES
+482 GVVTKSVFT
-496 SGGIKNIIV
+496 GIH
-505 RRCLFENTDRGL
+505 FEMHVLCEGMDLLVEDYQNVE
-517 RIKTRRGRGNVGQ
+517 VGQ
-530 IDNIT
+530 RIGLKID
-535 FDDIVMNNVLTPFV
+535 
-549 INSYYNM
+549 SYEI
-556 GPKGGHEEY
+556 H
-565 VWTTKALPVDEYTP
+565 
-579 VLGAFHF
+579 
-586 SNMVCNDVSIAAGV
+586 
-600 FLGLAEMP
+600 
-608 IKLVSFENVSF
+608 
-619 SYNKEA
+619 
-625 LEGIPCMME
+625 MMKSE
-634 HPYKMKRVGIFCLNV
+634 
-649 EKLETKNV
+649 
-657 TFDGVLGDEIIK
+657 D
-669 EWTR
+669 

>member
-1 MITTE
+1 MARTLVELKGIRKAYGDNVILEDFDMSINENEFVTLLGPSGCGKTTSLRIIGGFE
-6 NLTVR
+6 TMQEGQLLLDGEEIGMLPSHKRPINTVFQR
-11 FGKEALFENVN
+11 YALF
-22 IKFAPGNCYGLI
+22 PHL
-34 GANGA
+34 
-39 GKSTLIKLLLKE
+39 
-51 LEPTEG
+51 
-57 TITINNKK
+57 
-65 LNKIKR
+65 
-71 RQIPKFRRNIGV
+71 
-83 VFQDFRLLKDRN
+83 N

-171 AKEQAKAH
+171 TKEQTKAH

-330 IIVMNGGK
+330 IIVMNCGK

-370 YSDKRRLTM
+370 YDKRRLTM

-451 GDDCIAIKSGTYDL
+451 GDEIGFTISPNNIYVESITEKKEKILANYDGANILEGSFIGENVFNFLGADFDTYITTFEPGEHVNAVIRPEDFDLVLDDPDSAIL
-465 ALKYQQAS
+465 Q
-473 SDILIENNL
+473 
-482 MADGHGGVVFGSES
+482 GVVTKSVFT
-496 SGGIKNIIV
+496 GIH
-505 RRCLFENTDRGL
+505 FEMHVLCEGMDLLVEDYQNVE
-517 RIKTRRGRGNVGQ
+517 VGQ
-530 IDNIT
+530 RIGLKID
-535 FDDIVMNNVLTPFV
+535 
-549 INSYYNM
+549 SYEI
-556 GPKGGHEEY
+556 H
-565 VWTTKALPVDEYTP
+565 
-579 VLGAFHF
+579 
-586 SNMVCNDVSIAAGV
+586 
-600 FLGLAEMP
+600 
-608 IKLVSFENVSF
+608 
-619 SYNKEA
+619 
-625 LEGIPCMME
+625 MMKSE
-634 HPYKMKRVGIFCLNV
+634 
-649 EKLETKNV
+649 
-657 TFDGVLGDEIIK
+657 D
-669 EWTR
+669 

>member
-1 MITTE
+1 MARTLVELKGIRKAYGDNVILEDFDMSINENEFVTLLGPSGCGKTTSLRIIGGFE
-6 NLTVR
+6 TMQEGQLLLDGEEIGMLPSHKRPINTVFQR
-11 FGKEALFENVN
+11 YALF
-22 IKFAPGNCYGLI
+22 PHL
-34 GANGA
+34 
-39 GKSTLIKLLLKE
+39 
-51 LEPTEG
+51 
-57 TITINNKK
+57 
-65 LNKIKR
+65 
-71 RQIPKFRRNIGV
+71 
-83 VFQDFRLLKDRN
+83 N

-136 YLAKFDRPRDV
+136 YLVKFDRPRDV

-171 AKEQAKAH
+171 TKEQAKAH

-451 GDDCIAIKSGTYDL
+451 GDEIGFTISPNNIYVESITEKKEKILANYDGANILEGSFIGENVFNFLGADFDTYITTFEPGEHVNAVIRPEDFDLVLDDPDSAIL
-465 ALKYQQAS
+465 Q
-473 SDILIENNL
+473 
-482 MADGHGGVVFGSES
+482 GVVTKSVFT
-496 SGGIKNIIV
+496 GIH
-505 RRCLFENTDRGL
+505 FEMHVLCEGMDLLVEDYQNVE
-517 RIKTRRGRGNVGQ
+517 VGQ
-530 IDNIT
+530 RIGLKID
-535 FDDIVMNNVLTPFV
+535 
-549 INSYYNM
+549 SYEI
-556 GPKGGHEEY
+556 H
-565 VWTTKALPVDEYTP
+565 
-579 VLGAFHF
+579 
-586 SNMVCNDVSIAAGV
+586 
-600 FLGLAEMP
+600 
-608 IKLVSFENVSF
+608 
-619 SYNKEA
+619 
-625 LEGIPCMME
+625 MMKSE
-634 HPYKMKRVGIFCLNV
+634 
-649 EKLETKNV
+649 
-657 TFDGVLGDEIIK
+657 D
-669 EWTR
+669 